1 MKDSIYIFYSLKSRW
16 LNCMLS
22 IFLTAFGVAMAV
34 LITQFS
40 NNIQNRLTNDG
51 KGIDI
56 VIGAKGSPLQI
67 VLSSIYHVD
76 IPTGNVPFNAVEK
89 FTNHPQVKSAI
100 PLALGDSWRG
110 NRIVGT
116 TKEYLEHYEAEIA
129 NGRNWK
135 SEYEVVVGS
144 LVNLK
149 INAEFLGSHG
159 LYDGGKEHQE
169 HKYKVVG
176 VMHPTGSV
184 LDRLILTDLN
194 SVLEMHDHEKVDL
207 NNFNSIKSKN
217 GKESHH
223 HSPNDGYYNNPK
235 PEEQSKHMHDQH
247 EHEKH
252 DHDEQHHEKIKSKK
266 NINKSGISEIT
277 ALLLITKTPIAN
289 INLPLKINKETSLQ
303 AANPAKEIT
312 RLTSILGLGS
322 KSLGILSIVLISF
335 AILSVF
341 SGLAANLENRMGD
354 LAVLRAIGYSKNRI
368 FKIICIEGISI
379 VLTGL
384 IVGIMISIL
393 IFYAFVSTFGVSN
406 TIQFEFIFS
415 PHLTYIIAIVLL
427 AGLLAS
433 LFPAYT
439 YSKISVANQLTKNI

>member
-1 MKDSIYIFYSLKSRW
+1 
-16 LNCMLS
+16 
-22 IFLTAFGVAMAV
+22 
-34 LITQFS
+34 
-40 NNIQNRLTNDG
+40 
-51 KGIDI
+51 
-56 VIGAKGSPLQI
+56 
-67 VLSSIYHVD
+67 
-76 IPTGNVPFNAVEK
+76 
-89 FTNHPQVKSAI
+89 
-100 PLALGDSWRG
+100 
-110 NRIVGT
+110 
-116 TKEYLEHYEAEIA
+116 
-129 NGRNWK
+129 
-135 SEYEVVVGS
+135 
-144 LVNLK
+144 
-149 INAEFLGSHG
+149 
-159 LYDGGKEHQE
+159 
-169 HKYKVVG
+169 
-176 VMHPTGSV
+176 
-184 LDRLILTDLN
+184 
-194 SVLEMHDHEKVDL
+194 MHDHEKVDL

-223 HSPNDGYYNNPK
+223 HSPNDGYSNNPK
-235 PEEQSKHMHDQH
+235 PEEQIKHMHDQH

-252 DHDEQHHEKIKSKK
+252 DHDEQHHEKIKSK

-289 INLPLKINKETSLQ
+289 INLPLKINKETSLR

-393 IFYAFVSTFGVSN
+393 IFDAFVSTFGVSN
-406 TIQFEFIFS
+406 TIQFEFIF
-415 PHLTYIIAIVLL
+415 HHI
-427 AGLLAS
+427 
-433 LFPAYT
+433 
-439 YSKISVANQLTKNI
+439 

>member
-22 IFLTAFGVAMAV
+22 VFLTAFGVAMAI

-51 KGIDI
+51 RGIDI

-76 IPTGNVPFNAVEK
+76 IPTGNVPLNAVEK
-89 FTNHPQVKSAI
+89 FTNHPQVKLAI
-100 PLALGDSWRG
+100 PLALGDSWKG

-116 TKEYLEHYEAEIA
+116 TKEYLNHYEAEIA
-129 NGRNWK
+129 NGRNWE
-135 SEYEVVVGS
+135 SEYEVVIGS
-144 LVNLK
+144 SINLK
-149 INAEFLGSHG
+149 IDAEFLGSHG

-207 NNFNSIKSKN
+207 NNFSNIKSNN
-217 GKESHH
+217 GKESHR
-223 HSPNDGYYNNPK
+223 HSLNGGYSENPK
-235 PEEQSKHMHDQH
+235 SEEQDEHMHDQH

-252 DHDEQHHEKIKSKK
+252 DHDEHHHDKIESKK

-303 AANPAKEIT
+303 AASPAKEIT
-312 RLTSILGLGS
+312 RLISILGLGS
-322 KSLGILSIVLISF
+322 KSLGILSMVLICF

-341 SGLAANLENRMGD
+341 SGLAANLENRMKD
-354 LAVLRAIGYSKNRI
+354 LAILRAIGYSKNRI
-368 FKIICIEGISI
+368 FKIICIEGVSI
-379 VLTGL
+379 VL
-384 IVGIMISIL
+384 VGIMVGIILSIL
-393 IFYAFVSTFGVSN
+393 IFDVSISTFGLSN

-415 PHLTYIIAIVLL
+415 SKLIYIVGIVLF

-439 YSKISVANQLTKNI
+439 YSKISVANQLNKNI

>member
-22 IFLTAFGVAMAV
+22 VFLTAFGVGMAI

-51 KGIDI
+51 RGIDI

-76 IPTGNVPFNAVEK
+76 IPTGNVPLNAVEK
-89 FTNHPQVKSAI
+89 FTNHPQVKLAI
-100 PLALGDSWRG
+100 PLALGDSWKG

-116 TKEYLEHYEAEIA
+116 TKEYLNHYEAEIA
-129 NGRNWK
+129 NGRNWE
-135 SEYEVVVGS
+135 SEYEVVIGS
-144 LVNLK
+144 SINLK
-149 INAEFLGSHG
+149 IDAEFLGSHG

-207 NNFNSIKSKN
+207 NNFSTIKSNN
-217 GKESHH
+217 GKESHR
-223 HSPNDGYYNNPK
+223 HSLNGGYSENPK
-235 PEEQSKHMHDQH
+235 SEEQDEHMHDQH

-252 DHDEQHHEKIKSKK
+252 DHDEHHHDKIESKK
-266 NINKSGISEIT
+266 NINKSSISEIT

-303 AANPAKEIT
+303 AASPAKEIT
-312 RLTSILGLGS
+312 RLISILGLGS
-322 KSLGILSIVLISF
+322 KSLGILSMVLICF

-341 SGLAANLENRMGD
+341 SGLAANLENRMKD
-354 LAVLRAIGYSKNRI
+354 LAILRAIGYSKNRI
-368 FKIICIEGISI
+368 FKIICIEGVSI
-379 VLTGL
+379 VL
-384 IVGIMISIL
+384 VGIMVGIILSIL
-393 IFYAFVSTFGVSN
+393 IFDVSISTFGLSN

-415 PHLTYIIAIVLL
+415 SKLIYIVGIVLF

-439 YSKISVANQLTKNI
+439 YSKISVANQLNKNI

>member
-22 IFLTAFGVAMAV
+22 VFLTAFGVAMAI

-51 KGIDI
+51 RGIDI

-76 IPTGNVPFNAVEK
+76 IPTGNVPLNTVGK
-89 FTNHPQVKSAI
+89 FINHPQVKLAI

-116 TKEYLEHYEAEIA
+116 TKEYLDHYEAEIA
-129 NGRNWK
+129 NGRYWE

-149 INAEFLGSHG
+149 INAEFVGSHG

-184 LDRLILTDLN
+184 LDSLILTDLN

-207 NNFNSIKSKN
+207 NNFSNIKS
-217 GKESHH
+217 
-223 HSPNDGYYNNPK
+223 NDGYSKNPK
-235 PEEQSKHMHDQH
+235 AEEHEEHMHDQH
-247 EHEKH
+247 EEHEEHDQHEHEEH
-252 DHDEQHHEKIKSKK
+252 DHDEPHYDKIKSKK
-266 NINKSGISEIT
+266 NINKSGFSEIT

-322 KSLGILSIVLISF
+322 KTLGILSMVLICF
-335 AILSVF
+335 AILSIF

-354 LAVLRAIGYSKNRI
+354 LAILRAIGYSKNRV
-368 FKIICIEGISI
+368 FKIICIEGFSI
-379 VLTGL
+379 VLVGL
-384 IVGIMISIL
+384 MVGIILSIL
-393 IFYAFVSTFGVSN
+393 IFDLLISTFGLSN
-406 TIQFEFIFS
+406 TIQFELIFS
-415 PHLTYIIAIVLL
+415 THLIYIVGIVSF